1 MNQDQDEEV
10 TFIFVLVVIT
20 FRKLNEGQ
28 VFQYFLFI
36 IFHHWRDIYENFLFV
51 FLFQVWWNRCLPYM
65 GFTWRSI
72 ISEQIILA
80 VLVL

>member
-1 MNQDQDEEV
+1 MNLDQDEEV
-10 TFIFVLVVIT
+10 TIIFVLIVIT

-36 IFHHWRDIYENFLFV
+36 IFHHGRYIYEDFLLV

-65 GFTWRSI
+65 DFTWRSI

-80 VLVL
+80 VLIL